1 MLQFSDVVL
10 LNFFSSVSATDQRL
24 WKRLIEGGLV
34 NGEGTVKAPHLEPQ
48 IKLLY
53 TAITRCCDRLI
64 FVETVKTAAG
74 TAFFRRLRS
83 AGLIDERPPDLSEA
97 RLMTADERR
106 QRGLEYASVAEA
118 DGSSEAI
125 ERLLTQAVDNF
136 QKARQPKLESVARTH
151 LSAVQYSRDLSPG
164 QLHERDVLELV
175 SLLARCLSVG
185 LVSQACVL
193 CESALPHLTEGEAEY
208 VRREVWAK
216 LCDLQTRG

>member
-74 TAFFRRLRS
+74 TAFFRRLRA
-83 AGLIDERPPDLSEA
+83 AGLIDERAPDLSEA

-118 DGSSEAI
+118 DGSSEAS
-125 ERLLTQAVDNF
+125 EGLLARAADYFN
-136 QKARQPKLESVARTH
+136 KARQPKLESVARTH
-151 LSAVQYSRDLSPG
+151 LGALQYCHNLSTG
-164 QLHERDVLELV
+164 QLHERDVLELA
-175 SLLARCLSVG
+175 SLLARCLSMG

-193 CESALPHLTEGEAEY
+193 CELALPHLAEDEAEY

-216 LCDLQTRG
+216 LSGLQTR